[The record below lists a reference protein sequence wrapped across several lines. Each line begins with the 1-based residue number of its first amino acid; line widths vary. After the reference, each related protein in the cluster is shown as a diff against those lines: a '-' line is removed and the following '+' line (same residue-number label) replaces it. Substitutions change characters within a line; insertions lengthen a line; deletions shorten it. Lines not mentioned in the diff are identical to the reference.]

1 MRFVGGAPVGPFSLR
16 GVFFIYVCRPRHKTR
31 ETGNMLRKSDVGT
44 RKGFTLVELAV
55 VIVIIGVLAA
65 FGVPRFLKS
74 VERSKAAEAFQYLSA
89 VRAAQERYLAKEGIY
104 ATSLDDLDITQSA
117 PKYFTPGEL
126 TAEQTTDGE
135 PNWTLTLTRIEETS
149 SYGPYTVTFTNQGW
163 DSTSGDLN
171 IATIPDINP
180 MGT

>member
-1 MRFVGGAPVGPFSLR
+1 
-16 GVFFIYVCRPRHKTR
+16 
-31 ETGNMLRKSDVGT
+31 MLRKSDAGT

-104 ATSLDDLDITQSA
+104 TTDLTDLDITQSL
-117 PKYFTPGEL
+117 PKYFSLGTI
-126 TAEQTTDGE
+126 TAAQADDGE
-135 PNWTLTLTRIEETS
+135 PVWTMTLTRIADTS
-149 SYGPYTVTFTNQGW
+149 SYGAYTVTFTNEGW
-163 DSTSGDLN
+163 DSTTGSLN
-171 IATIPDINP
+171 ISTLPDINP

>member
-1 MRFVGGAPVGPFSLR
+1 MFR
-16 GVFFIYVCRPRHKTR
+16 KT
-31 ETGNMLRKSDVGT
+31 DAAT

-89 VRAAQERYLAKEGIY
+89 VRAAQERFLAKNGYYY
-104 ATSLDDLDITQSA
+104 AGTPDADSGAYPADAQGETLDITQRP
-117 PKYFTPGEL
+117 PKYFALGEIVTTNPGG
-126 TAEQTTDGE
+126 GE
-135 PNWTLTLTRIEETS
+135 PTWTMTLTRDADTS
-149 SYGPYTVTFTNQGW
+149 SYGAYTVTFTNEGW
-163 DSTSGDLN
+163 DQTSGDLN
-171 IATIPDINP
+171 ISTLPDINP